1 MLYIAP
7 ERIETAGF
15 QRLIEQVPISLFA
28 IDEAHCIS
36 QWGHDFRPSYLTLCD
51 SLDKM
56 TRRPLVIALTATA
69 TQAVSDDICR
79 LLKIRADSV
88 VKTGFSRDNL
98 AFQVVKGQDKDKY
111 LIDYLTKNVTESGI
125 IYASTRKEVERLHSF
140 LQKKVL
146 NPVCIMAE

>member
-1 MLYIAP
+1 MK
-7 ERIETAGF
+7 RTVF
-15 QRLIEQVPISLFA
+15 RN
-28 IDEAHCIS
+28 
-36 QWGHDFRPSYLTLCD
+36 WGHDFRPSYLTLCD

-140 LQKKVL
+140 LQKR
-146 NPVCIMAE
+146 C

>member
-1 MLYIAP
+1 
-7 ERIETAGF
+7 
-15 QRLIEQVPISLFA
+15 QVPISLFA

-88 VKTGFSRDNL
+88 VKTGF
-98 AFQVVKGQDKDKY
+98 
-111 LIDYLTKNVTESGI
+111 
-125 IYASTRKEVERLHSF
+125 
-140 LQKKVL
+140 
-146 NPVCIMAE
+146 